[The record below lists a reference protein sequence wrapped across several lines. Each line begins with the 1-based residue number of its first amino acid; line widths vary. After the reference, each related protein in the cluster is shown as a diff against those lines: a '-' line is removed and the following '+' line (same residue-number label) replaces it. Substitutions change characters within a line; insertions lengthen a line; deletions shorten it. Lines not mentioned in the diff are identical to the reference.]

1 MQSSVENL
9 LGIQI
14 DHTVKVNF
22 DGFINVIDALGGI
35 NIDVPCRM
43 YKPLEDIDLLPGYQT
58 LDGSEALAFVRWR
71 GDGTGDYGRIERQ
84 QQFISAVTAKVKD
97 MSLKQ
102 ALDVAGAVMDSIE
115 TDMSVRQM
123 TS

>member
-43 YKPLEDIDLLPGYQT
+43 YKPLEDIDLLPGHQT

-71 GDGTGDYGRIERQ
+71 GDGTGDYGRIERRSNS
-84 QQFISAVTAKVKD
+84 F
-97 MSLKQ
+97 L
-102 ALDVAGAVMDSIE
+102 L
-115 TDMSVRQM
+115 
-123 TS
+123 